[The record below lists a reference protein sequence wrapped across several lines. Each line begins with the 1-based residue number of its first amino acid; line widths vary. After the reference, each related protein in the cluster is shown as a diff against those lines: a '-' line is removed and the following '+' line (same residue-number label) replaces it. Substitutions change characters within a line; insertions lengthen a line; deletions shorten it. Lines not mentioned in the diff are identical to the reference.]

1 MSDVKDTDA
10 NAAASPEDVGP
21 RPCPGIGWWGLS
33 LAVSLPDP
41 SATLGDAPLLGSGV
55 AANRK
60 TDHGATDALAGPSPG
75 APLWHLDVSDR

>member
-1 MSDVKDTDA
+1 MSDVKDTHA

-41 SATLGDAPLLGSGV
+41 SATLGDA
-55 AANRK
+55 NRK